1 MERLGKVGS
10 IGGLVFDSIRGRGLS
25 DATVSILGTRIQA
38 RTNRRGEFVLSDVPV
53 GEHHVTFFHDDPEA
67 WGLGSPFLEVAVEAD
82 KTTPAYLT
90 LPGFRQA
97 ARILCLGSG
106 IEAEAVMLG
115 KLIDRD
121 GNGLGN
127 IELEVTWPRDVAS
140 GLAVAS
146 KMEAR
151 TGSDG
156 RFVICSIPA
165 EASVSVRARIMN
177 RWIDGFEVTLPT
189 REIVFRQMMV
199 PVPR

>member
-1 MERLGKVGS
+1 
-10 IGGLVFDSIRGRGLS
+10 
-25 DATVSILGTRIQA
+25 
-38 RTNRRGEFVLSDVPV
+38 
-53 GEHHVTFFHDDPEA
+53 
-67 WGLGSPFLEVAVEAD
+67 
-82 KTTPAYLT
+82 
-90 LPGFRQA
+90 
-97 ARILCLGSG
+97 
-106 IEAEAVMLG
+106 MLG

-140 GLAVAS
+140 GLAVTS
-146 KMEAR
+146 KIEAR

-156 RFVICSIPA
+156 RFFVCSIPA